1 MSGHTLTVQETA
13 SYLRTLDDVLLLT
26 HVRPDGDTVGSAAA
40 LCRALRDMGKTAY
53 LLPNPEITATYEP
66 YAAPYWAPEGFA
78 PAHVVSVD
86 IAALNLLPDNAAV
99 YAPRIEL
106 AIDHHGSHGFF
117 AARTCL
123 DADAAACGEIVHDII
138 SLLTAVTPDI
148 ALPLYVAIATD
159 TGCFVYSNT
168 TARTHRIAAALLD
181 TGIDAAPV
189 NKALFRTKSRTRLAM
204 ESRMTADMTLFDH
217 DRVVVMTIP
226 LSLRQE
232 LHATEADIEE
242 LSSLAALVEG
252 SDCGVTLRELRPGVV
267 KISLRTGPRVDASA
281 ICQRLGGGGHK
292 AAAGATVNGTMDEVR
307 AAVLRSYQE
316 VVG

>member
-1 MSGHTLTVQETA
+1 MSGHALTVQETA

-138 SLLTAVTPDI
+138 ALLTAVTPDI

-217 DRVVVMTIP
+217 DRVVVMPIP

-281 ICQRLGGGGHK
+281 VCQRLGGGGHK

>member
-138 SLLTAVTPDI
+138 ALLTAVTPDI

-181 TGIDAAPV
+181 TGIDAGPV

-281 ICQRLGGGGHK
+281 VCQRLGGGGHK

>member
-1 MSGHTLTVQETA
+1 MSGRMLTVQETA
-13 SYLRTLDDVLLLT
+13 ALLRGMDDVLLLT

-138 SLLTAVTPDI
+138 ALLTAVTPDI

-281 ICQRLGGGGHK
+281 VCQRLGGGGHK

>member
-78 PAHVVSVD
+78 PAHIVSVD

-117 AARTCL
+117 ATRTCL

-138 SLLTAVTPDI
+138 ALLTAVTPDI

-281 ICQRLGGGGHK
+281 VCQRLGGGGHK